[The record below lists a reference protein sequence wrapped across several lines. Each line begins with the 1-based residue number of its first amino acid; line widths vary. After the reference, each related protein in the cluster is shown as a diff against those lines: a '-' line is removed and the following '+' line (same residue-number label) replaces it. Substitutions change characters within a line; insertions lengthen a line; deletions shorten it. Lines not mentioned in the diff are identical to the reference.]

1 MPHVQTLPNWPISAG
16 TAVLL
21 LRYDTTHE
29 PVRIRSRA
37 LLLPL
42 AAALLFTLLAVTI
55 PLWERFDKAVIGG
68 WLVALFV
75 FGLLVPLSGPEI
87 ARDIKQHPRHKGVP
101 LDRRN

>member
-1 MPHVQTLPNWPISAG
+1 M
-16 TAVLL
+16 LL

-29 PVRIRSRA
+29 PVPASIARPP
-37 LLLPL
+37 LPL
-42 AAALLFTLLAVTI
+42 AAVLLFTLLAVTI
-55 PLWERFDKAVIGG
+55 PLWERLVKAVIGA

-87 ARDIKQHPRHKGVP
+87 ARDIKQHPQHKGVP